1 MTTSPSD
8 LEPQPVVVDIDKPAG
23 GKVPPATPQA
33 AQDHTKKSPAASEN
47 IASALTKDSIGDIVT
62 PQTKAP
68 APPIKEPAP
77 FINDLSAGQPA
88 DDTAPDQPAEEAED
102 TVTIDNLFGD
112 QPADDT
118 PAIDNLFADQP
129 ADDTE
134 DTITNDNPF
143 GDQPADDTPAAD
155 DLFADQPAE
164 EAEDTVTI
172 DNLFGDQPADDTP
185 AIDNLFA
192 DQPAEEAAADQPAE
206 EADEAVTIDNLF
218 DDQPA
223 EEAEDTA
230 AADDK
235 SAQSDG
241 AGLPDGYGAILGE
254 PGGLASD
261 KLRFWVDNTG
271 RFACRGRMIRMLNR
285 HVRILKET
293 GNTTTVPF
301 CRLSQAD
308 LRFVTRQASAAH
320 EQSLT
325 YTVGM

>member
-102 TVTIDNLFGD
+102 TVTIDNLFAD
-112 QPADDT
+112 QPDDDT

-155 DLFADQPAE
+155 D
-164 EAEDTVTI
+164 
-172 DNLFGDQPADDTP
+172 
-185 AIDNLFA
+185 LFA

>member
-1 MTTSPSD
+1 MRPLPISQPKRPKRPLPSITSLVIS
-8 LEPQPVVVDIDKPAG
+8 QPKRPT
-23 GKVPPATPQA
+23 PPADEA
-33 AQDHTKKSPAASEN
+33 AA
-47 IASALTKDSIGDIVT
+47 
-62 PQTKAP
+62 
-68 APPIKEPAP
+68 
-77 FINDLSAGQPA
+77 
-88 DDTAPDQPAEEAED
+88 DQPAEEAEEA
-102 TVTIDNLFGD
+102 VTIDNLFGD
-112 QPADDT
+112 QPA
-118 PAIDNLFADQP
+118 
-129 ADDTE
+129 
-134 DTITNDNPF
+134 
-143 GDQPADDTPAAD
+143 
-155 DLFADQPAE
+155 E
-164 EAEDTVTI
+164 EAEDTAAPMRPLPI
-172 DNLFGDQPADDTP
+172 SQPKRPMRPLPSITFLTTSRPKKAEDTAAAD
-185 AIDNLFA
+185 
-192 DQPAEEAAADQPAE
+192 EAPADQPAE

-261 KLRFWVDNTG
+261 ELRVWVDNTG
-271 RFACRGRMIRMLNR
+271 RFTCRGRMIRMLTG

-301 CRLSQAD
+301 YRLSQAD